1 MSQQPDIDKDAI
13 QENIQRTAERA
24 ALRKVNKLAE
34 ELKHE
39 QLARKRIERIALV
52 VFVVVFVMYGLWVVF
67 ADKSSRRVNE
77 IEIPGHITQP
87 KKNS

>member
-1 MSQQPDIDKDAI
+1 MNHQLDIDKDAI

-39 QLARKRIERIALV
+39 QLARKRFERIAIVAVVLVLV
-52 VFVVVFVMYGLWVVF
+52 VYGLWVVF
-67 ADKSSRRVNE
+67 ADKSPRRVNE
-77 IEIPGHITQP
+77 IEIPGNVTQP
-87 KKNS
+87 KQN

>member
-1 MSQQPDIDKDAI
+1 MNHQPDIDKDAI

-34 ELKHE
+34 ELKNE
-39 QLARKRIERIALV
+39 QLARKRFERIAIVAVVMVLV
-52 VFVVVFVMYGLWVVF
+52 AYGLWVVF

-77 IEIPGHITQP
+77 IEIPGNVTQP
-87 KKNS
+87 KQN

>member
-1 MSQQPDIDKDAI
+1 MNHQPDIDKDAI

-34 ELKHE
+34 ELKNE
-39 QLARKRIERIALV
+39 QLARKRFERIAIVAVVLVLV
-52 VFVVVFVMYGLWVVF
+52 VYGLWVVF

-77 IEIPGHITQP
+77 IEIPGNVTQP
-87 KKNS
+87 KQN